1 MPYLRIDT
9 NVELDK
15 PAADDL
21 CAALS
26 AAAAQWLGKPE
37 QYVLACVRPGLSLT
51 HGGTAEPAAYA
62 ECKSIGLPK
71 ERTAITHKFEVG
83 GHEGYVTVGIYED
96 GTPGE
101 IFIRMNKEGSTIS
114 GLMDGFATT
123 ISMARARLNMIDE
136 EAT

>member
-9 NVELDK
+9 NVTLDK

-21 CAALS
+21 CVALS

-71 ERTAITHKFEVG
+71 KRTEELSAALCGFLQERL
-83 GHEGYVTVGIYED
+83 D
-96 GTPGE
+96 
-101 IFIRMNKEGSTIS
+101 
-114 GLMDGFATT
+114 MDP
-123 ISMARARLNMIDE
+123 ARVYIAFKDLERSLFGWNGR
-136 EAT
+136 TF